1 MDGENNGTPYE
12 QMDDLGGNTLIFGNS
27 HIFGVGEKGVFHE
40 AENLEAECYVTIPVP
55 EKGNNYTLKLEIS
68 IDFFG
73 GRDVVC
79 VFFFGS
85 V

>member
-1 MDGENNGTPYE
+1 MFFTK
-12 QMDDLGGNTLIFGNS
+12 LRI
-27 HIFGVGEKGVFHE
+27 
-40 AENLEAECYVTIPVP
+40 LEAECYVTIPVP

-73 GRDVVC
+73 GRDVVG
-79 VFFFGS
+79 VFFFFFFFGS